1 MNELEKVI
9 FNELEAAACFKEF
22 FLKVSILQSHFNKK
36 ELKELSGVI
45 TGEHFINK
53 FGGSVITYMN
63 DNIHKERA
71 LPFNNISESVRIRR
85 ILAEYEID
93 MEV

>member
-1 MNELEKVI
+1 MNELEKAI
-9 FNELEAAACFKEF
+9 FNELEATIDFKGF
-22 FLKVSILQSHFNKK
+22 FLKVSILQSHFNKT
-36 ELKELSGVI
+36 ELKELARVI
-45 TGEHFINK
+45 TGEHFIFR
-53 FGGSVITYMN
+53 FGGNAITYMN

-85 ILAEYEID
+85 ILAEYEIE

>member
-1 MNELEKVI
+1 MNELEKAI
-9 FNELEAAACFKEF
+9 FNELEAAADFKDF

-36 ELKELSGVI
+36 ELKELAGVI
-45 TGEHFINK
+45 TGENFINK
-53 FGGSVITYMN
+53 FGGTAITYMN

-71 LPFNNISESVRIRR
+71 LPFNNISESVRIHR
-85 ILAEYEID
+85 ILAEYE